1 MIRTAF
7 LDAVSRYGMDEAM
20 LRAGVVVA
28 GFSGGADSS
37 CLLHLLKDW
46 CDARS
51 VTLAAAHINHR
62 IRGANADRDEQ
73 FCRNVCRKLGI
84 PLYVGIFDV
93 PALADNWGM
102 GLEEAARRVRYEYF
116 DEVSRI
122 LTGSPHKA
130 VIATAHNA
138 TDNMETVL
146 FHLARGTGTHG
157 LCGIDPI
164 RDGRF
169 IRPLITVSGSDIRR
183 WCEEHSVPSVTDET
197 NTDTAYTRNL
207 IRQNI
212 LPVLRQIV
220 PSPEASVT
228 RMTALLR
235 QDDDCL
241 TETARSLAGDTAS
254 LARESLTDLHP
265 AVLSRVLMLLHS
277 RTGTDVSMNE
287 IHIRQCME
295 LIRENPSDASLD
307 LPGNIRFTVDRHRIS
322 FVPADCEKAA
332 HPSFEIPFTGE
343 DFENSLCRMVF
354 TWGISQK
361 FQEKSASLLNKEEN
375 IYKLSIHKTLD
386 FDKIIGILKIRN
398 RHEGDTIR
406 FGGMTRKVKKLLT
419 DRKLTA
425 EEKAS
430 LPILCDDCGIVWIP
444 GFPPRDGTEYRDS
457 GTPLT
462 VAVLKKSDIN
472 H

>member
-1 MIRTAF
+1 MIRPAF

-37 CLLHLLKDW
+37 CLLRLLKDW
-46 CDARS
+46 CDAHS
-51 VTLAAAHINHR
+51 VTLAAAHINHG

-73 FCRNVCRKLGI
+73 FCRAVCRELEI
-84 PLYVGIFDV
+84 PLYVGVYDV
-93 PALADNWGM
+93 PALADDWGM
-102 GLEEAARRVRYEYF
+102 GLEEAARRVRYGYF

-122 LTGSPHKA
+122 LTGSSHRA

-138 TDNMETVL
+138 TDNAETVL
-146 FHLARGTGTHG
+146 FHLARGTGIHG

-183 WCEEHSVPSVTDET
+183 WCEEHSIPSVTDET

-235 QDDDCL
+235 QDDDYL

-254 LARESLTDLHP
+254 LEREPLAALHP
-265 AVLSRVLMLLHS
+265 AILSRVLMILHS
-277 RTGTDVSMNE
+277 RTGADSSMSE

-295 LIRENPSDASLD
+295 LICGNPSDASLD
-307 LPGNIRFTVDRHRIS
+307 LPGNIRFTMDRHRIS
-322 FVPADCEKAA
+322 FVSADCEKAA
-332 HPSFEIPFTGE
+332 SPSFEIPFTGE
-343 DFENSLCRMVF
+343 DFENSLYRTVF
-354 TWGISQK
+354 AWGTSQK

-386 FDKIIGILKIRN
+386 FDKIIGALKIRN
-398 RHEGDTIR
+398 RREGDSIR
-406 FGGMTRKVKKLLT
+406 FGGMTRKVKKLLI
-419 DRKLTA
+419 DQKLTA
-425 EEKAS
+425 EEKAC

-444 GFPPRDGTEYRDS
+444 GFPPRDGMEYKGT

-462 VAVLKKSDIN
+462 ITVLKKN
-472 H
+472 